1 MGLRKHA
8 RRSYPVGNRASNP
21 SQTAKIKFNSLSRR
35 TTVMV
40 NKIPSPTQQEV
51 IYPDSD
57 GKPIANNTDQFRW
70 ILVIEQNLEWM
81 HANDENVFVAG
92 DLFWYPIEGRPNIV
106 NAPDVMVAFGR
117 PKGRRGSYQQW
128 NESGIAPQVV
138 FEILS
143 PGNTQDEMDKKLL
156 FYDRHGVEE
165 YYIYNPSNNQL
176 RGWLRGEDGLDAI
189 ALMEN
194 WASPRLGIRF
204 DLSGSQLQIYR
215 PDGTRFF
222 SYVEICQLLEEE
234 RQQTAQ
240 ERQRAELAETS
251 LEEERQR
258 AELAETALEEERRRS
273 QILVERLREMGINP
287 DELS

>member
-1 MGLRKHA
+1 
-8 RRSYPVGNRASNP
+8 
-21 SQTAKIKFNSLSRR
+21 
-35 TTVMV
+35 MV
-40 NKIPSPTQQEV
+40 NQIPSPTQQEV

-81 HANDENVFVAG
+81 YANDENVFVAG
-92 DLFWYPIEGRPNIV
+92 DLFWYSIEGRPNIV

-143 PGNTQDEMDKKLL
+143 PGNTQDEMEKKLL

-176 RGWLRGEDGLDAI
+176 RGWLRAEDGLDAI

-234 RQQTAQ
+234 RQ
-240 ERQRAELAETS
+240 RAELAETA
-251 LEEERQR
+251 LAEERQR
-258 AELAETALEEERRRS
+258 AELAETALAEERQRAELAETVLEEERRRG
-273 QILVERLREMGINP
+273 QILVERLPEMGINL
-287 DELS
+287 DELT